1 LCFADV
7 SRYYPKQY
15 RNLDEKYKMNQ
26 QTLPD
31 EFEDEQYIDLSP
43 DQERIRK
50 AYVKER
56 KQLEVT
62 EIELNR
68 SKIIMIDEQGRKK
81 KVPLLSEH

>member
-1 LCFADV
+1 
-7 SRYYPKQY
+7 
-15 RNLDEKYKMNQ
+15 MNQ

-31 EFEDEQYIDLSP
+31 EFDDEQYVDLSP
-43 DQERIRK
+43 DQEKIRK

-56 KQLEVT
+56 RQLEVT

-81 KVPLLSEH
+81 KVPILSEH